1 MMEAKVAMWVNGVSA
16 FAERTAG
23 DAGRDG
29 PLTQVTDGVE
39 GPGIP
44 YSDIVGL
51 RQGFG
56 ATFRGKAFH
65 DNWFHFAIP
74 TPVILP
80 VFLQARQAYDPGRRL
95 KLEQVFVL
103 FKNYVSPRGGA
114 LAQIRQVDVWD
125 GGQTRF
131 NTHLIPEPPGRA
143 PGGIPIGGDVPEDP
157 EPLPPDPY
165 RGDHHLGIHGGWNAW
180 TVSDAQNNL
189 KPPVQFGICISV
201 LVHFSAD
208 IDIRFAAAG
217 ADFILEVP

>member
-29 PLTQVTDGVE
+29 PLMQVTDGVD

-80 VFLQARQAYDPGRRL
+80 VYLWASQEYDRARRL

-131 NTHLIPEPPGRA
+131 NTRLRPGPPDDVVPIPEGL
-143 PGGIPIGGDVPEDP
+143 DVPPDP
-157 EPLPPDPY
+157 EPLPYDRH
-165 RGDHHLGIHGGWNAW
+165 RGDHHLAIQGGWNAW
-180 TVSDAQNNL
+180 TITDGQNNI
-189 KPPVQFGICISV
+189 KPLVHWGICISV

-217 ADFILEVP
+217 ADFILDVP

>member
-1 MMEAKVAMWVNGVSA
+1 MEARVAMWVNGVSA
-16 FAERTAG
+16 WAERTAG

-29 PLTQVTDGVE
+29 PLKQVSEGVD

-56 ATFRGKAFH
+56 ATFCGKAFH

-80 VFLQARQAYDPGRRL
+80 VYLPARQTYDLGRRL
-95 KLEQVFVL
+95 KIEQVFVL
-103 FKNYVSPRGGA
+103 FKNFVSARGGA

-125 GGQTRF
+125 GATHFDTRL
-131 NTHLIPEPPGRA
+131 TPAPPNDIV
-143 PGGIPIGGDVPEDP
+143 PVPEGLDLPPDP
-157 EPLPPDPY
+157 EPLPDDPH
-165 RGDHHLGIHGGWNAW
+165 RGDHHLGIQAGWNAW
-180 TVSDAQNNL
+180 TIIDSQGNP
-189 KPPVQFGICISV
+189 KPRVNFGICISV

-217 ADFILEVP
+217 ADFILDVP

>member
-1 MMEAKVAMWVNGVSA
+1 MEAKVAMWVNGVSA

-29 PLTQVTDGVE
+29 PLTQVTDGVD

-80 VFLQARQAYDPGRRL
+80 VYLWANQEYDLGRRL

-103 FKNYVSPRGGA
+103 FKNHVSPRGGA
-114 LAQIRQVDVWD
+114 LAQIRHVDVWD
-125 GGQTRF
+125 GGRTRF
-131 NTHLIPEPPGRA
+131 NTHLIPGPANDIIR
-143 PGGIPIGGDVPEDP
+143 VPDNA
-157 EPLPPDPY
+157 PPDPEDLPNDPHG
-165 RGDHHLGIHGGWNAW
+165 GDHHLGIQGGWNAW
-180 TVSDAQNNL
+180 TVTDPQNHV